1 MLISDICDFSDA
13 YIIVKGDIT
22 LTEAAGRNF
31 VDVRKRFLAFKDN
44 EPFTD
49 CISKVNNVLADNTE
63 DLDVVMLE
71 YSKNYRK
78 IAGSLYNY
86 YRDEPNDFPANNY
99 NPNPITNSESFKHK
113 TTITGKTSN
122 ENQENGVNTEQA
134 NTMTKKNLE
143 TIVSLKHLSNFW
155 RTLDM
160 PLINCEI
167 IVTLSQKMYID

>member
-13 YIIVKGDIT
+13 YIIVKGDIS

-31 VDVRKRFLAFKDN
+31 VDLRKRFLAFKDN
-44 EPFTD
+44 GPFTD
-49 CISKVNNVLADNTE
+49 CISKVNNVLVDNAE

-78 IAGSLYNY
+78 TAGSLYNY
-86 YRDEPNDFPANNY
+86 YRDEPNNFPANNY
-99 NPNPITNSESFKHK
+99 NPNPITNSESLKHK
-113 TTITGKTSN
+113 TTITGKISN

-143 TIVSLKHLSNFW
+143 TVVSLKHLSSFW
-155 RTLDM
+155 RT
-160 PLINCEI
+160 LINCEI
-167 IVTLSQKMYID
+167 IVTLSQKMYFD